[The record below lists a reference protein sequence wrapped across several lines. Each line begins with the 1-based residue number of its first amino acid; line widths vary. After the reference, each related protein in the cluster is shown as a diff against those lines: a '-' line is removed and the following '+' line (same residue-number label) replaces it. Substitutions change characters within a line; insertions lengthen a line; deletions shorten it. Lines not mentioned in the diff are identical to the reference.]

1 MRSAG
6 GGEVGERS
14 VTRDTIRIAGAS
26 GFWGDS
32 AIAVPQLLR
41 ADNLDY
47 IVFDYLAEI
56 TMSIM
61 ARARAKDPAAGYA
74 TDFVGTIARHA
85 RPIAARKIKII
96 SNAGG
101 VNPRSCARALEAK
114 LAESGIKMKIAVVL
128 GDDLLDRTE
137 EFRAAGTREMFSA
150 IDMPKELWS
159 MNAYLGAGPI
169 AAALDQGADI
179 VITGRC
185 VDSAVTLGA
194 CMHAFGWRADELD
207 RLAAGSLAGHVLECG
222 AQATG
227 GLHTDWEATGDWAD
241 IGYPIADIS
250 PDGSFILSKPGGT
263 GGLVN
268 FATVAEQM
276 LYEIGDPRAY
286 ILPDVTCDFSDVRI
300 DEIGHERVRVSNA
313 KGLPP
318 TDTYKV
324 SATYQDGYRVGAYL
338 TIGGINAARKAEKIA
353 DAVIRRCG
361 TILKA
366 MNVAPYAET
375 SVEVLGA
382 EASYGPHSRA
392 RETREVVLKLAAKHP
407 EPKPLELLV
416 RELTSSGTSMSPGIT
431 GMGGNRAKVSPVV
444 RLFSCLVPKDKVP
457 IAIEIDGLRIP
468 HPHPEEPRSAV
479 SKSVATARANDA
491 SFETIASQSRQDE
504 GVCAMHAR
512 QDEGGVT
519 IPLIALAWARSG
531 DKGNNSNI
539 GVIARK
545 PEYLP
550 IIRHALTPQAIVNY
564 FAHHLKGDVERYD
577 VPGIRAVN
585 FVLHDVLG
593 GGGIAS
599 LRNDPQGKGFA
610 QMLLDFPVPVDER
623 LASELASKTDP

>member
-1 MRSAG
+1 
-6 GGEVGERS
+6 

-32 AIAVPQLLR
+32 SIAVPQLLR
-41 ADNLDY
+41 ADNIHY

-61 ARARAKDPAAGYA
+61 ARAREKDPATGYA
-74 TDFVGTIARHA
+74 TDFVGTMARHA
-85 RPIAARKIKII
+85 RTIAERKIKIV

-101 VNPRSCARALEAK
+101 VNPRSCARALQAK
-114 LAESGIKMKIAVVL
+114 LAEAGVKLKIAVVL
-128 GDDLLDRTE
+128 GDDLLDRAD
-137 EFRAAGTREMFSA
+137 EFRTGTREMFSGVE
-150 IDMPKELWS
+150 MPENLWS

-169 AAALDQGADI
+169 AAALNQGADI

-194 CMHAFGWRADELD
+194 CMHAFGWRAGELD
-207 RLAAGSLAGHVLECG
+207 CLAAGSLAGHILECG

-227 GLHTDWEATGDWAD
+227 GLHTDWENTGDWAD
-241 IGYPIADIS
+241 IGYPIAEIS
-250 PDGSFILSKPGGT
+250 PDGSFILSKPEGT

-300 DEIGHERVRVSNA
+300 DEIGSDCVRVSNA
-313 KGLPP
+313 KGLRP
-318 TDTYKV
+318 TNTYKV

-338 TIGGINAARKAEKIA
+338 TIGGIDAARKGEKVA

-361 TILKA
+361 TILQA
-366 MNVAPYAET
+366 MNAAPYTET

-392 RETREVVLKLAAKHP
+392 RASREVVLKLAAKHP

-431 GMGGNRAKVSPVV
+431 GMGDNRAKVSPVV

-457 IAIEIDGLRIP
+457 IAVEMDSERKELPNGA
-468 HPHPEEPRSAV
+468 PHPEEPRSGV
-479 SKSVATARANDA
+479 SKDVAAAPA
-491 SFETIASQSRQDE
+491 SDTPFETRAAHAPQHEGVAGASQSP
-504 GVCAMHAR
+504 

-519 IPLIALAWARSG
+519 VPLIALAWARSG
-531 DKGNNSNI
+531 DKGNNCNI

-545 PEYLP
+545 LEYLP
-550 IIRHALTPQAIVNY
+550 IIRNALTPQAVADY
-564 FAHHLKGDVERYD
+564 FAHHLEGDVERHD

-610 QMLLDFPVPVDER
+610 QMLLDFPVPVDRR
-623 LASELASKTDP
+623 LAAELAARTDP

>member
-1 MRSAG
+1 MRR
-6 GGEVGERS
+6 E
-14 VTRDTIRIAGAS
+14 TIRVAGAS

-32 AIAVPQLLR
+32 SIAVPQLLR

-61 ARARAKDPAAGYA
+61 ARARAKDASLGYA
-74 TDFVGTIARHA
+74 TDFVGTVARHA
-85 RPIAARKIKII
+85 RAISERKIKII

-101 VNPRSCARALEAK
+101 VNPRACARVLQDR
-114 LAESGIKMKIAVVL
+114 LAEAGIKMKIAAVL
-128 GDDLLDRTE
+128 GDDLLDRAD
-137 EFRAAGTREMFSA
+137 EFRTTGAREMFSG
-150 IDMPKELWS
+150 IEMPADLWS

-169 AAALDQGADI
+169 AAALDRGADV

-194 CMHAFGWRADELD
+194 CMHAFGWSADDYDL
-207 RLAAGSLAGHVLECG
+207 LAAGSLAGHIIECG

-227 GLHTDWEATGDWAD
+227 GLHTDWEKTGDWAD
-241 IGYPIADIS
+241 IGYPIAEIS
-250 PDGSFILSKPGGT
+250 SDGSFVLSKPEGT

-268 FATVAEQM
+268 FATAAEQM

-286 ILPDVTCDFSDVRI
+286 LLPDVTCDFSDVRI
-300 DEIGHERVRVSNA
+300 DEIGADCVRVSNA
-313 KGLPP
+313 RGLLP
-318 TDTYKV
+318 TGTYKT

-338 TIGGINAARKAEKIA
+338 TIGGIDAVRKAEKVA

-366 MNVAPYAET
+366 MNAAPYSET

-392 RETREVVLKLAAKHP
+392 RQSREVVLKLAAKHP

-444 RLFSCLVPKDKVP
+444 RLFSCLVPKAKVP
-457 IAIEIDGLRIP
+457 IAIEMDGAVTELIKGC
-468 HPHPEEPRSAV
+468 PHPEEARSAV
-479 SKSVATARANDA
+479 SKGAANA
-491 SFETIASQSRQDE
+491 PANHPPFETRSLTAPQGEDVEASQSPQDE
-504 GVCAMHAR
+504 IVA
-512 QDEGGVT
+512 VVSLPT
-519 IPLIALAWARSG
+519 VPLVALAWARSG

-550 IIRHALTPQAIVNY
+550 LIRGTLTSQAVATY
-564 FAHHLKGDVERYD
+564 FAHHLGGDVERYD
-577 VPGIRAVN
+577 VPGICAVN

-610 QMLLDFPVPVDER
+610 QMLLDFPVPVDAK
-623 LASELASKTDP
+623 LAAEFAARTDP

>member
-1 MRSAG
+1 
-6 GGEVGERS
+6 
-14 VTRDTIRIAGAS
+14 VTRAAIRIGSAS

-32 AIAVPQLLR
+32 SIAVPQLLR
-41 ADNLDY
+41 ADDLDY

-61 ARARAKDPAAGYA
+61 ARARAKDPVAGYA
-74 TDFVGTIARHA
+74 TDFVGTIGRHA
-85 RPIAARKIKII
+85 RAIAERGIRII

-101 VNPRSCARALEAK
+101 INPRACAHALEAK
-114 LAESGIKMKIAVVL
+114 LAEAGIRMKIAVVL
-128 GDDLLDRTE
+128 GDDLLDRAD
-137 EFRAAGTREMFSA
+137 EFRGAGTREMFSGA
-150 IDMPKELWS
+150 DMPENLWS
-159 MNAYLGAGPI
+159 MNAYVGAGPI

-207 RLAAGSLAGHVLECG
+207 QLAAGSLAGHILECG

-227 GLHTDWEATGDWAD
+227 GLHTDWETTGDWAD
-241 IGYPIADIS
+241 IGYPVAEVS
-250 PDGSFILSKPGGT
+250 ADGSFVLSKPEGT

-286 ILPDVTCDFSDVRI
+286 VLPDVTCDFSDVRI
-300 DEIGHERVRVSNA
+300 EEIGKDRVRVANA

-318 TDTYKV
+318 TGTYKV

-338 TIGGINAARKAEKIA
+338 TIGGIDAARKAEKVA

-361 TILKA
+361 TILKS
-366 MNVAPYAET
+366 MNAAPYTET

-392 RETREVVLKLAAKHP
+392 RDSREVVLKLAAKHA

-431 GMGGNRAKVSPVV
+431 GMGGNRARVSPVV
-444 RLFSCLVPKDKVP
+444 RLFSCLVAKDAVP
-457 IAIEIDGLRIP
+457 IAVEMDGVRMPLAQVSPR
-468 HPHPEEPRSAV
+468 PEEPRSGV
-479 SKSVATARANDA
+479 SKGGAAALVSANGT
-491 SFETIASQSRQDE
+491 SFETIASQSPQDE
-504 GVCAMHAR
+504 GLVAAASPT
-512 QDEGGVT
+512 V
-519 IPLIALAWARSG
+519 PLIALAWARSG

-545 PEYLP
+545 AEYLP
-550 IIRHALTPQAIVNY
+550 LIRSALTPQAIASY
-564 FAHHLKGDVERYD
+564 FAHHLEAQGDHQVERFD
-577 VPGIRAVN
+577 VPGIRAIN

-610 QMLLDFPVPVDER
+610 QMLLDFPVPVDAN
-623 LASELASKTDP
+623 LAAEIAQGTDP

>member
-1 MRSAG
+1 MR
-6 GGEVGERS
+6 
-14 VTRDTIRIAGAS
+14 RDAIRIAGAS

-32 AIAVPQLLR
+32 SIAVPQLLR

-61 ARARAKDPAAGYA
+61 ARARAKDLSAGYA
-74 TDFVGTIARHA
+74 TDFVSTIGRDARA
-85 RPIAARKIKII
+85 IGERKIKII

-101 VNPRSCARALEAK
+101 VNPRACARALEAK
-114 LAESGIKMKIAVVL
+114 LAEAGIKMKIAIVL
-128 GDDLLDRTE
+128 GDDLLDRAD
-137 EFRAAGTREMFSA
+137 EFRAAGTREMFSGA
-150 IDMPKELWS
+150 EMPENLWS

-194 CMHAFGWRADELD
+194 CMHAFGWRADEFD
-207 RLAAGSLAGHVLECG
+207 RHAAGSLAGHILECG

-227 GLHTDWEATGDWAD
+227 GLHTDWEETGDWAN
-241 IGYPIADIS
+241 IGYPIADIA
-250 PDGSFILSKPGGT
+250 PDGSFVLSKPQDT

-286 ILPDVTCDFSDVRI
+286 VLPDVTCDFSNVHI
-300 DEIGHERVRVSNA
+300 DEIGRDRVRVSNA
-313 KGLPP
+313 KGRAP

-338 TIGGINAARKAEKIA
+338 TIGGIDAARKAEKVA

-361 TILKA
+361 TILKS
-366 MNVAPYAET
+366 MNAAPYSET

-392 RETREVVLKLAAKHP
+392 REAREVVLKLAAKHA
-407 EPKPLELLV
+407 EPRPLELLV
-416 RELTSSGTSMSPGIT
+416 RELTSSGTSMAPGIT
-431 GMGGNRAKVSPVV
+431 GMGGNRARVSPVV
-444 RLFSCLVPKDKVP
+444 RLFSCLVAKEMVP
-457 IAIEIDGLRIP
+457 VAIEVDGVRRPFANPTP
-468 HPHPEEPRSAV
+468 HSEEPRSGV
-479 SKSVATARANDA
+479 SKDAAAASANDA
-491 SFETIASQSRQDE
+491 PFETIASQSPQDE
-504 GVCAMHAR
+504 GVVAAAAPT
-512 QDEGGVT
+512 V
-519 IPLIALAWARSG
+519 PLIALAWARSG

-550 IIRHALTPQAIVNY
+550 IIRRALTTDAVANY
-564 FAHHLKGDVERYD
+564 FAHRLEGQRDDQVERFD

-610 QMLLDFPVPVDER
+610 QMLLDFPVPVDQK
-623 LASELASKTDP
+623 LAAELASRTDP

>member
-1 MRSAG
+1 VR
-6 GGEVGERS
+6 
-14 VTRDTIRIAGAS
+14 RDKIRIAGAS

-32 AIAVPQLLR
+32 SIAVPQLLR

-61 ARARAKDPAAGYA
+61 ARARAKDAAAGYA

-85 RPIAARKIKII
+85 RAIAERKTKII

-114 LAESGIKMKIAVVL
+114 LAESGIKMKIAIVL
-128 GDDLLDRTE
+128 GDDLVNRAG
-137 EFRAAGTREMFSA
+137 EFRTAGTREMFSGA
-150 IDMPKELWS
+150 EMPEELWS

-169 AAALDQGADI
+169 AAALDQGAEV

-194 CMHAFGWRADELD
+194 CMHAFGWRAGEFD
-207 RLAAGSLAGHVLECG
+207 RLAAGSLAGHILECG

-227 GLHTDWEATGDWAD
+227 GLHTDWENTGDWAD

-250 PDGSFILSKPGGT
+250 PDGSFILSKPEGT

-300 DEIGHERVRVSNA
+300 DEIGPDRVRVSNA
-313 KGLPP
+313 KGLRP
-318 TDTYKV
+318 TNTYKV

-338 TIGGINAARKAEKIA
+338 TIGGIDAARKAEKVA
-353 DAVIRRCG
+353 HAVIRRCG

-366 MNVAPYAET
+366 INAAPYTET

-392 RETREVVLKLAAKHP
+392 RASREVVLKLAAKHP

-457 IAIEIDGLRIP
+457 IAIEMDGVRKENRLPSP
-468 HPHPEEPRSAV
+468 HPKEARSAV
-479 SKSVATARANDA
+479 SKRDAVSSANDP
-491 SFETIASQSRQDE
+491 SFVTIAPRSP
-504 GVCAMHAR
+504 

-519 IPLIALAWARSG
+519 VPLIALAWARSG
-531 DKGNNSNI
+531 DKGNDSNI

-550 IIRHALTPQAIVNY
+550 IIRNAITPRAVANY
-564 FAHHLKGDVERYD
+564 FAHHLEGEVERYD

-610 QMLLDFPVPVDER
+610 QMLLDFPVPVDNG
-623 LASELASKTDP
+623 LAAELASRVDP

>member
-1 MRSAG
+1 M
-6 GGEVGERS
+6 
-14 VTRDTIRIAGAS
+14 TRETIRVAGAS

-32 AIAVPQLLR
+32 SIAVPQLLR
-41 ADNLDY
+41 AEDIDY

-61 ARARAKDPAAGYA
+61 ARARAKDASLGYA

-85 RPIAARKIKII
+85 RAINERNIKII

-101 VNPRSCARALEAK
+101 VNPRACARALEAK
-114 LAESGIKMKIAVVL
+114 LAEAGLKMKIAVVL
-128 GDDLLDRTE
+128 GDDLTNRAD
-137 EFRAAGTREMFSA
+137 EFRAAGIREMFSGA
-150 IDMPKELWS
+150 EMPENLWS
-159 MNAYLGAGPI
+159 MNAYLGAAPI
-169 AAALDQGADI
+169 AAALDRGADI

-194 CMHAFGWRADELD
+194 CMHAFGWRTHELD
-207 RLAAGSLAGHVLECG
+207 RLAAGSLAGHILECG

-227 GLHTDWEATGDWAD
+227 GLHTDWEKTGDWAD
-241 IGYPIADIS
+241 IGYPIADIA
-250 PDGSFILSKPGGT
+250 PDGSFVLSKPAGT

-286 ILPDVTCDFSDVRI
+286 VLPDVTCDFTEVRI
-300 DEIGHERVRVSNA
+300 DEIGSDRVRVSNA
-313 KGLPP
+313 KGRAA

-338 TIGGINAARKAEKIA
+338 TIGGIDAARKAEKVA

-366 MNVAPYAET
+366 MNAAPYTET

-392 RETREVVLKLAAKHP
+392 REAREVVLKLAAKHP
-407 EPKPLELLV
+407 DPKPLELMV

-457 IAIEIDGLRIP
+457 IAIEVDGVQMSFANVIP
-468 HPHPEEPRSAV
+468 HPQEARSAV
-479 SKSVATARANDA
+479 SKDAAAAPVNEA
-491 SFETIASQSRQDE
+491 SFETIASQSP
-504 GVCAMHAR
+504 
-512 QDEGGVT
+512 QDEGGTTV
-519 IPLIALAWARSG
+519 PLIALAWARSG

-550 IIRHALTPQAIVNY
+550 VIRRALTCDAVANY
-564 FAHHLKGDVERYD
+564 FAHHLEGKTSEPVERFD

-610 QMLLDFPVPVDER
+610 QMLLDFPVPVDPK
-623 LASELASKTDP
+623 LASELASGTDP

>member
-1 MRSAG
+1 VRR
-6 GGEVGERS
+6 E
-14 VTRDTIRIAGAS
+14 TIRIGGAS

-32 AIAVPQLLR
+32 SIAVPQLLR

-61 ARARAKDPAAGYA
+61 ARARAKDPSAGYA

-85 RPIAARKIKII
+85 RAISERKIKII

-101 VNPRSCARALEAK
+101 VNPVSCARALEAK

-128 GDDLLDRTE
+128 GDDLVERAD
-137 EFRAAGTREMFSA
+137 EFRAAGMREMFSGA
-150 IDMPKELWS
+150 EMPKGLWS

-194 CMHAFGWRADELD
+194 CMHAFGWRASEFD
-207 RLAAGSLAGHVLECG
+207 RLAAGSLAGHILECG

-227 GLHTDWEATGDWAD
+227 GLHTDWEKTGDWAD
-241 IGYPIADIS
+241 IGYPIAELF
-250 PDGSFILSKPGGT
+250 PDGSFILSKPNDT

-268 FATVAEQM
+268 FATAAEQM

-286 ILPDVTCDFSDVRI
+286 ILPDVICDFSAVRV
-300 DEIGHERVRVSNA
+300 DEIGPDRVRVSGA

-318 TDTYKV
+318 TDAYKA
-324 SATYQDGYRVGAYL
+324 SATYQDGYRIGAHL
-338 TIGGINAARKAEKIA
+338 TIGGIDAARKAEKVA

-361 TILKA
+361 KILRA
-366 MNVAPYAET
+366 MNAPPYTET

-382 EASYGPHSRA
+382 EASYGRHSRA
-392 RETREVVLKLAAKHP
+392 RQSREVVLKLAAKHA
-407 EPKPLELLV
+407 EPRPLELLV
-416 RELTSSGTSMSPGIT
+416 RELTSSGTSMAPGIT

-444 RLFSCLVPKDKVP
+444 RLFSCLVPKEKVP
-457 IAIEIDGLRIP
+457 IAMEIEGVRTDYRLP
-468 HPHPEEPRSAV
+468 PPLPEEARSAISQGKAV
-479 SKSVATARANDA
+479 SSTNDLA
-491 SFETIASQSRQDE
+491 FETIAPQSPQDE
-504 GVCAMHAR
+504 C
-512 QDEGGVT
+512 GVT
-519 IPLIALAWARSG
+519 VPLIALAWARSG

-545 PEYLP
+545 PEYLT
-550 IIRHALTPQAIVNY
+550 IIRSALTPQAVADY
-564 FAHHLKGDVERYD
+564 FAHHLEGPVDRFD

-593 GGGIAS
+593 GGGVAS

-610 QMLLDFPVPVDER
+610 QMLLDFPVSVDNR
-623 LASELASKTDP
+623 LATELASRANP

>member
-1 MRSAG
+1 VR
-6 GGEVGERS
+6 
-14 VTRDTIRIAGAS
+14 RDNIRIAGAS

-32 AIAVPQLLR
+32 SIAVPQLLR

-61 ARARAKDPAAGYA
+61 ARARAKDSSAGYA
-74 TDFVGTIARHA
+74 TDFVSTIARHGRA
-85 RPIAARKIKII
+85 ISERKIKII

-101 VNPRSCARALEAK
+101 VNPRACARSLEAK
-114 LAESGIKMKIAVVL
+114 LAEAGIKMKIAIVL
-128 GDDLLDRTE
+128 GDDLSERAD
-137 EFRAAGTREMFSA
+137 EFRAAGTREMFSGA
-150 IDMPKELWS
+150 DMPQNLWS
-159 MNAYLGAGPI
+159 INAYLGAGPI

-194 CMHAFGWRADELD
+194 CIHAFGWRAGELD
-207 RLAAGSLAGHVLECG
+207 RLAAGSLAGHILECG

-227 GLHTDWEATGDWAD
+227 GLHTDWQETGDWAD
-241 IGYPIADIS
+241 IGYPIADVA
-250 PDGSFILSKPGGT
+250 PDGSFVLSKPQDT

-286 ILPDVTCDFSDVRI
+286 ILPDVTCDFSAVRI
-300 DEIGHERVRVSNA
+300 DEIGRDRVRVSNA
-313 KGLPP
+313 TGRAP
-318 TDTYKV
+318 TGTYKV

-338 TIGGINAARKAEKIA
+338 TIGGIDAARKAEKVA

-361 TILKA
+361 TILKS
-366 MNVAPYAET
+366 MNAAPYGET

-392 RETREVVLKLAAKHP
+392 REAREVVLKLAAKHP
-407 EPKPLELLV
+407 DPKPLELLV
-416 RELTSSGTSMSPGIT
+416 RELTSSGTSMAPGIT

-444 RLFSCLVPKDKVP
+444 RLFSCLVPKEMVP
-457 IAIEIDGLRIP
+457 VAVEVDGVRVPLA
-468 HPHPEEPRSAV
+468 HTSPHPEEPRSGV
-479 SKSVATARANDA
+479 SKGVAAAPANDA
-491 SFETIASQSRQDE
+491 SFETHAAHAPQDE
-504 GVCAMHAR
+504 GIVAAAAPT
-512 QDEGGVT
+512 V
-519 IPLIALAWARSG
+519 PLIALAWARSG

-550 IIRHALTPQAIVNY
+550 IIRRTLSTEAVANY
-564 FAHHLKGDVERYD
+564 FAHHLEGQREDQVERFD

-610 QMLLDFPVPVDER
+610 QMLLDFPVPVDQKLAAA
-623 LASELASKTDP
+623 LASGTDP

>member
-1 MRSAG
+1 M
-6 GGEVGERS
+6 
-14 VTRDTIRIAGAS
+14 RDTLRIGGAS

-32 AIAVPQLLR
+32 SIAVPQLLR
-41 ADNLDY
+41 ADNLDF

-85 RPIAARKIKII
+85 RAISERGIKII

-101 VNPRSCARALEAK
+101 VNPRACADAINAK
-114 LAESGIKMKIAVVL
+114 LAEAGLKMKITVVL
-128 GDDLLDRTE
+128 GDDLIDRAE
-137 EFRAAGTREMFSA
+137 EFRAAGTCEMFSGA
-150 IDMPKELWS
+150 EMPENLWS

-169 AAALDQGADI
+169 AAALDRGADI

-207 RLAAGSLAGHVLECG
+207 RLAAGSLAGHILECG

-227 GLHTDWEATGDWAD
+227 GLHTDWEKTGDWAD
-241 IGYPIADIS
+241 IGYPIAEVS
-250 PDGSFILSKPGGT
+250 PDGSFVLSKPENT

-276 LYEIGDPRAY
+276 LYEIGDPSAY
-286 ILPDVTCDFSDVRI
+286 VLPEVTCDFSDVRI
-300 DEIGHERVRVSNA
+300 DEIGQDRVRVSNA
-313 KGLPP
+313 KGLSP

-338 TIGGINAARKAEKIA
+338 TIGGIDAARKAEKVA
-353 DAVIRRCG
+353 DAVIRRCRM
-361 TILKA
+361 ILKA
-366 MNVAPYAET
+366 MNAAPYTET

-392 RETREVVLKLAAKHP
+392 REAREVVLKLAAKHA
-407 EPKPLELLV
+407 EPRPLELLV

-444 RLFSCLVPKDKVP
+444 RLFSCLVPKEMVP
-457 IAIEIDGLRIP
+457 VAIEVDGVRSP
-468 HPHPEEPRSAV
+468 FANPTPHPEEPRSGV
-479 SKSVATARANDA
+479 SKGAAAAPANDA
-491 SFETIASQSRQDE
+491 PFEARAAHAPQDE
-504 GVCAMHAR
+504 GM
-512 QDEGGVT
+512 GVT
-519 IPLIALAWARSG
+519 PGPTVPLIALAWARSG
-531 DKGNNSNI
+531 DKGNDSNI

-545 PEYLP
+545 PEYVP
-550 IIRHALTPQAIVNY
+550 IIRRALSTGAVASY
-564 FAHHLKGDVERYD
+564 FAHHLQGEVERFE
-577 VPGIRAVN
+577 VPGIRAIN

-593 GGGIAS
+593 GGGVAS

-610 QMLLDFPVPVDER
+610 QMLLDFPVPIDAK
-623 LASELASKTDP
+623 LAVELASGTDP

>member
-1 MRSAG
+1 MR
-6 GGEVGERS
+6 
-14 VTRDTIRIAGAS
+14 RDKIRIAGAS

-32 AIAVPQLLR
+32 SIAVPQLLR

-56 TMSIM
+56 TMSIL
-61 ARARAKDPAAGYA
+61 ARARAKDASAGYA

-85 RPIAARKIKII
+85 RALAERKIKII

-114 LAESGIKMKIAVVL
+114 LAEAGIKMKIAVVL
-128 GDDLLDRTE
+128 GDDLLDRAD
-137 EFRAAGTREMFSA
+137 EFRAAGTRQMFSGVE
-150 IDMPKELWS
+150 MPENLWS

-169 AAALDQGADI
+169 AAALDEGAE
-179 VITGRC
+179 VVVTGRC

-194 CMHAFGWRADELD
+194 CMHAFGWRAGEFD
-207 RLAAGSLAGHVLECG
+207 RLAAGSLAGHILECG

-227 GLHTDWEATGDWAD
+227 GLHTDWENTGDWAD

-250 PDGSFILSKPGGT
+250 PDGSFILSKPEGT

-300 DEIGHERVRVSNA
+300 DEIGPDRVRVSNA
-313 KGLPP
+313 KGLRP
-318 TDTYKV
+318 TNTYKV

-338 TIGGINAARKAEKIA
+338 TIGGIDAARKGEKVA

-361 TILKA
+361 TILQA
-366 MNVAPYAET
+366 MNAAPYTET
-375 SVEVLGA
+375 SVEMLGA
-382 EASYGPHSRA
+382 EASYGRHSRA
-392 RETREVVLKLAAKHP
+392 RASREVVLKLAAKHP

-457 IAIEIDGLRIP
+457 IAVEMDSERKELPNGA
-468 HPHPEEPRSAV
+468 PHPEEPRSGV
-479 SKSVATARANDA
+479 SKDVAAAPANDTP
-491 SFETIASQSRQDE
+491 FETIAPQSP
-504 GVCAMHAR
+504 

-519 IPLIALAWARSG
+519 VPLIALAWARSG
-531 DKGNNSNI
+531 DKGNDCNI

-550 IIRHALTPQAIVNY
+550 IIRKAITPQAVADY
-564 FAHHLKGDVERYD
+564 FAHHLEGEVERYD

-599 LRNDPQGKGFA
+599 LRNDPQGKGLA
-610 QMLLDFPVPVDER
+610 QMLLDFPVPVDNG
-623 LASELASKTDP
+623 LAAELVSRVDP

>member
-1 MRSAG
+1 
-6 GGEVGERS
+6 
-14 VTRDTIRIAGAS
+14 VTPGTIRVGGAS

-32 AIAVPQLLR
+32 SIAVPQLLR
-41 ADNLDY
+41 AENLDY

-61 ARARAKDPAAGYA
+61 ARARAKDPFAGYA
-74 TDFVGTIARHA
+74 TDFVGTVARHA
-85 RPIAARKIKII
+85 RSISERGIKII

-101 VNPRSCARALEAK
+101 INPRSCARALEGK
-114 LAESGIKMKIAVVL
+114 LAESGIEMKIAVVL
-128 GDDLLDRTE
+128 GDDLLDRAG
-137 EFRAAGTREMFSA
+137 EFRGGGAREMFSGA
-150 IDMPKELWS
+150 EMPEDLWS

-169 AAALDQGADI
+169 AAALDRGADI

-207 RLAAGSLAGHVLECG
+207 RLAAGSLAGHILECG

-227 GLHTDWEATGDWAD
+227 GLHTDWEETGDWAD
-241 IGYPIADIS
+241 IGYPIAEIS
-250 PDGSFILSKPGGT
+250 SDGSFVLSKPDGT

-276 LYEIGDPRAY
+276 LYEIGDPSAY
-286 ILPDVTCDFSDVRI
+286 LLPDVTCDFSDVRI
-300 DEIGHERVRVSNA
+300 DEMGDHRVRVSNA

-324 SATYQDGYRVGAYL
+324 SATYRDGYRVGAYL
-338 TIGGINAARKAEKIA
+338 TIGGIDAARKADKVA

-366 MNVAPYAET
+366 MNAAPYTET

-382 EASYGPHSRA
+382 EACYGPHSRA
-392 RETREVVLKLAAKHP
+392 RQAREVVLKLAAKHA
-407 EPKPLELLV
+407 EPRALELLV

-444 RLFSCLVPKDKVP
+444 RLFSCLVPKESVP
-457 IAIEIDGLRIP
+457 IAIEMDGVRKEYSRF
-468 HPHPEEPRSAV
+468 EEARSAV
-479 SKSVATARANDA
+479 SKDPAAASATDAPVETRAAHAPRGEGEAGPSV
-491 SFETIASQSRQDE
+491 
-504 GVCAMHAR
+504 
-512 QDEGGVT
+512 
-519 IPLIALAWARSG
+519 PLIALAWARSG

-550 IIRHALTPQAIVNY
+550 IIRRALTTEAVSNY
-564 FAHHLKGDVERYD
+564 FAHHLEGDVERFD

-610 QMLLDFPVPVDER
+610 QMLLDFPVPVHQK
-623 LASELASKTDP
+623 LAAELASKTDP

>member
-1 MRSAG
+1 
-6 GGEVGERS
+6 
-14 VTRDTIRIAGAS
+14 
-26 GFWGDS
+26 
-32 AIAVPQLLR
+32 VPQLLC

-61 ARARAKDPAAGYA
+61 ARARAKDASAGYA

-85 RPIAARKIKII
+85 RAISGRGIKII

-101 VNPRSCARALEAK
+101 VNPRSCARALQAK
-114 LAESGIKMKIAVVL
+114 LAEAGIKMKIAIVL
-128 GDDLLDRTE
+128 GDDLLDRAD
-137 EFRAAGTREMFSA
+137 EFRSAGTHEMFSSA
-150 IDMPKELWS
+150 EMPENLWS

-169 AAALDQGADI
+169 AAALDKGADI

-194 CMHAFGWRADELD
+194 CMHAFGWRLDDYD
-207 RLAAGSLAGHVLECG
+207 RLAAGSLAGHILECG

-227 GLHTDWEATGDWAD
+227 GLHTDWEKTGDWAD
-241 IGYPIADIS
+241 IGYPLAEIS
-250 PDGSFILSKPGGT
+250 PDGSFVLSKPEGT

-286 ILPDVTCDFSDVRI
+286 ILPDATCDFSEVRI
-300 DEIGHERVRVSNA
+300 DEIGRDRVRVSNA

-338 TIGGINAARKAEKIA
+338 TIGGIDAARKAEKVA

-366 MNVAPYAET
+366 MNAAPYTET

-392 RETREVVLKLAAKHP
+392 RASREVVLKLAAKHP

-444 RLFSCLVPKDKVP
+444 RLFSCLVPKDEVP
-457 IAIEIDGLRIP
+457 IAIEIDGVKTAVGNASP
-468 HPHPEEPRSAV
+468 HSAEPDSLVAKPGTPDFASGV
-479 SKSVATARANDA
+479 SKGAEAAPANDS
-491 SFETIASQSRQDE
+491 SFETIAPQSPQDE
-504 GVCAMHAR
+504 GVGITDR
-512 QDEGGVT
+512 PT
-519 IPLIALAWARSG
+519 LPLIALAWARSG

-550 IIRHALTPQAIVNY
+550 MIRRALTTEAIANY
-564 FAHHLKGDVERYD
+564 FAHHLEGRRDDQVVRFH
-577 VPGIRAVN
+577 VPGIRALN

-610 QMLLDFPVPVDER
+610 QMLLDFPVPVDQK
-623 LASELASKTDP
+623 LAAELASRTDP

>member
-1 MRSAG
+1 
-6 GGEVGERS
+6 
-14 VTRDTIRIAGAS
+14 VTRNTIRIGGAS

-32 AIAVPQLLR
+32 SIAVPQLLR
-41 ADNLDY
+41 AEQLDY

-61 ARARAKDPAAGYA
+61 ARARAKDASAGYA

-85 RPIAARKIKII
+85 RAIAERKVKII

-101 VNPRSCARALEAK
+101 INPRSCARALEAK
-114 LAESGIKMKIAVVL
+114 LAEAGLASKIAIVC
-128 GDDLLDRTE
+128 GDDLIDRAD
-137 EFRAAGTREMFSA
+137 EFRCAGAREMFSGA
-150 IDMPKELWS
+150 EMPERLWS

-169 AAALDQGADI
+169 AAALDRGADI

-194 CMHAFGWRADELD
+194 CMHAFGWRVDDYD
-207 RLAAGSLAGHVLECG
+207 RLAAGSLAGHILECG

-227 GLHTDWEATGDWAD
+227 GLHTDWEKTGDWAD
-241 IGYPIADIS
+241 IGYPIAEVS
-250 PDGSFILSKPGGT
+250 PDGSFVLSKPAAT

-286 ILPDVTCDFSDVRI
+286 VLPDVTCDFSDVRI
-300 DEIGHERVRVSNA
+300 DEAGEDRVRVSNA
-313 KGLPP
+313 RGLPA
-318 TDTYKV
+318 TATYKV

-338 TIGGINAARKAEKIA
+338 TIGGIDAARKAEKVA

-366 MNVAPYAET
+366 MNAAPYTQT

-392 RETREVVLKLAAKHP
+392 RGSREVVLKLAAKHA

-416 RELTSSGTSMSPGIT
+416 RELTSSGTSMAPGIT

-457 IAIEIDGLRIP
+457 IAIEMDGMRLS
-468 HPHPEEPRSAV
+468 HAEEPNSLAAKSGPPDLASGVSKQAV
-479 SKSVATARANDA
+479 SAPASDAPFEMRAAHAPQGEGEAGAT
-491 SFETIASQSRQDE
+491 
-504 GVCAMHAR
+504 V
-512 QDEGGVT
+512 
-519 IPLIALAWARSG
+519 PLIALAWARSG

-545 PEYLP
+545 AEYLP
-550 IIRHALTPQAIVNY
+550 IIRAALTPNAVANY
-564 FAHHLKGDVERYD
+564 FAHYLEGDVERFD
-577 VPGIRAVN
+577 VPGIGAIN

-610 QMLLDFPVPVDER
+610 QMLLDFPIPVDQK
-623 LASELASKTDP
+623 LAIELAARTDP

>member
-1 MRSAG
+1 VRR
-6 GGEVGERS
+6 E
-14 VTRDTIRIAGAS
+14 TIRIGGAS

-32 AIAVPQLLR
+32 SIALPQLLR

-61 ARARAKDPAAGYA
+61 ARARAKDANAGYA
-74 TDFVGTIARHA
+74 TDFVGLIARHA
-85 RPIAARKIKII
+85 RVLGERGIKIV

-101 VNPRSCARALEAK
+101 VNPLACARALEGK
-114 LAESGIKMKIAVVL
+114 LAESGVKLKVATVL
-128 GDDLLDRTE
+128 GDDLTDRAD
-137 EFRAAGTREMFSA
+137 EFRAADIREMFSGA
-150 IDMPKELWS
+150 EIPENLWS

-169 AAALDQGADI
+169 AAALDAGADM

-194 CMHAFGWRADELD
+194 CMHAFGWEAGDFDL
-207 RLAAGSLAGHVLECG
+207 LAAGSLAGHILECG

-227 GLHTDWEATGDWAD
+227 GLHTDWEETGDWAD
-241 IGYPIADIS
+241 IGYPIAEVS
-250 PDGSFILSKPGGT
+250 PDGSFVLSKPDGT
-263 GGLVN
+263 GGLVT

-276 LYEIGDPRAY
+276 LYEIGDPAAY
-286 ILPDVTCDFSDVRI
+286 ILPDVTCDFTDVRI
-300 DEIGHERVRVSNA
+300 DDLGDDRVCVSRA
-313 KGLPP
+313 RGVPP

-338 TIGGINAARKAEKIA
+338 TIGGIDAARKAEKVA

-366 MNVAPYAET
+366 MNAAPYSET
-375 SVEVLGA
+375 SIEVLGA

-392 RETREVVLKLAAKHP
+392 RGSREVVLKLAAKHA
-407 EPKPLELLV
+407 EAKPLELLV
-416 RELTSSGTSMSPGIT
+416 RELTSSGTSMAPGIT

-444 RLFSCLVPKDKVP
+444 RLFSCLVPKVQVP
-457 IAIEIDGLRIP
+457 IAVEMEGVRVP
-468 HPHPEEPRSAV
+468 HAEEPPSFKA
-479 SKSVATARANDA
+479 KSGTPDFARGALKHVANAPANET
-491 SFETIASQSRQDE
+491 SSETIASQSSRGE
-504 GVCAMHAR
+504 GSATV
-512 QDEGGVT
+512 
-519 IPLIALAWARSG
+519 PLIALAWARSG

-545 PEYLP
+545 SDYLP
-550 IIRHALTPQAIVNY
+550 MIRAALTRSAVADY
-564 FAHHLKGDVERYD
+564 FAHHLEGRNHGQVERFD
-577 VPGIRAVN
+577 VSGIGALN
-585 FVLHDVLG
+585 FVLHNVLG

-610 QMLLDFPVPVDER
+610 QMLLDFPVPVDEK
-623 LASELASKTDP
+623 LAAELAQGTDP

>member
-1 MRSAG
+1 MK
-6 GGEVGERS
+6 
-14 VTRDTIRIAGAS
+14 RDTIRIGGAS

-32 AIAVPQLLR
+32 SIAVPQLLR

-61 ARARAKDPAAGYA
+61 ARARVRDPSAGYA

-85 RPIAARKIKII
+85 REISERKIKII

-114 LAESGIKMKIAVVL
+114 LAESGIKMKIAIVL
-128 GDDLLDRTE
+128 GDDLLDRAE
-137 EFRAAGTREMFSA
+137 EFRSAGTREMFSGA
-150 IDMPKELWS
+150 DMPKNLWS

-194 CMHAFGWRADELD
+194 CMHAFGWRPDDYD
-207 RLAAGSLAGHVLECG
+207 RLAAGSLAGHILECG

-227 GLHTDWEATGDWAD
+227 GLHTDWEKTGDWAD
-241 IGYPIADIS
+241 IGYPIAEIS
-250 PDGSFILSKPGGT
+250 PDGTFTITKPEGT

-276 LYEIGDPRAY
+276 LYEIDDPDSY
-286 ILPDVTCDFSDVRI
+286 VLPDVVVRFPGVYI
-300 DEIGHERVRVSNA
+300 EEICTGVVEI
-313 KGLPP
+313 KGVESAPP
-318 TDTYKV
+318 TGTYKV

-338 TIGGINAARKAEKIA
+338 TIGGIDAARKAEKVA
-353 DAVIRRCG
+353 DAVIRRCSR
-361 TILKA
+361 ILQG
-366 MNVAPYAET
+366 MNVAPYAEV

-392 RETREVVLKLAAKHP
+392 RQSREVVLKLAAKHP
-407 EPKPLELLV
+407 DPKPLELLV

-457 IAIEIDGLRIP
+457 IAIEMDGVRCEFSSASP
-468 HPHPEEPRSAV
+468 RPEEAKFSAAKSGTPDFARTV
-479 SKSVATARANDA
+479 SRAVAAAPAKNTP
-491 SFETIASQSRQDE
+491 FETIASQSPQGE
-504 GVCAMHAR
+504 GSATV
-512 QDEGGVT
+512 
-519 IPLIALAWARSG
+519 PLIALAWARSG

-545 PEYLP
+545 CEYLP
-550 IIRHALTPQAIVNY
+550 LIRGALTAEAVANY
-564 FAHHLKGDVERYD
+564 FAHHLEGDVERFD
-577 VPGIRAVN
+577 VLGVRAIN

-610 QMLLDFPVPVDER
+610 QMLLDFPVPVDQK
-623 LASELASKTDP
+623 LAAELASRTDP

>member
-1 MRSAG
+1 VSRN
-6 GGEVGERS
+6 
-14 VTRDTIRIAGAS
+14 TIRIGGAS

-32 AIAVPQLLR
+32 SIAVPQLLR

-61 ARARAKDPAAGYA
+61 ARARAKDASAGYA

-85 RPIAARKIKII
+85 RAIAERGIKII

-114 LAESGIKMKIAVVL
+114 LAESGINMKIAVVL
-128 GDDLLDRTE
+128 GDDLLDRAG
-137 EFRAAGTREMFSA
+137 EFRGADTREMFSGA
-150 IDMPKELWS
+150 EMPENLWS

-169 AAALDQGADI
+169 AAALDRGADV

-194 CMHAFGWRADELD
+194 CMHAFGWRADDYD
-207 RLAAGSLAGHVLECG
+207 RLAAGSLAGHILECG

-227 GLHTDWEATGDWAD
+227 GLHTDWEKTGDWAN
-241 IGYPIADIS
+241 IGYPVAEIL
-250 PDGSFILSKPGGT
+250 PDGSFALSKPAGT

-286 ILPDVTCDFSDVRI
+286 ILPDVTCDFSAVRI
-300 DEIGHERVRVSNA
+300 EEIGDDRVRLSNA

-318 TDTYKV
+318 TNTYKA

-338 TIGGINAARKAEKIA
+338 TIGGIDAARKAEKVA

-366 MNVAPYAET
+366 MNAAPYMET
-375 SVEVLGA
+375 SIEVLGA

-392 RETREVVLKLAAKHP
+392 REAREVVLKLAAKHP

-416 RELTSSGTSMSPGIT
+416 RELTSSGTSMAPGIT

-444 RLFSCLVPKDKVP
+444 RLFSCLVPKGEVP
-457 IAIEIDGLRIP
+457 IAIEVDGVQIP
-468 HPHPEEPRSAV
+468 HAEEPRSGV
-479 SKSVATARANDA
+479 SKHAAKAPVNDT
-491 SFETIASQSRQDE
+491 SFETIASQSPQDE
-504 GVCAMHAR
+504 GAVAP
-512 QDEGGVT
+512 GT
-519 IPLIALAWARSG
+519 STLPLISLAWARSG
-531 DKGNNSNI
+531 DKGDNSNI

-550 IIRHALTPQAIVNY
+550 IIRSALTPNAVASY
-564 FAHHLKGDVERYD
+564 FAHHLQGRRDDQVERFD
-577 VPGIRAVN
+577 VPGIRAMN

-610 QMLLDFPVPVDER
+610 QMLLDFPVPVDQK
-623 LASELASKTDP
+623 LAAELASRIDP

>member
-1 MRSAG
+1 M
-6 GGEVGERS
+6 
-14 VTRDTIRIAGAS
+14 IRIAGAS

-32 AIAVPQLLR
+32 SIAVPQLLR

-85 RPIAARKIKII
+85 RAISERGIKIV

-101 VNPRSCARALEAK
+101 VNPRACARALETK
-114 LAESGIKMKIAVVL
+114 LAEAGIKMKIAVVL
-128 GDDLLDRTE
+128 GDDLLDRAD
-137 EFRAAGTREMFSA
+137 EFRAAGTREIFSGA
-150 IDMPKELWS
+150 EMPENLWS

-169 AAALDQGADI
+169 ASALDHGADI

-207 RLAAGSLAGHVLECG
+207 CLAAGSLAGHILECG

-227 GLHTDWEATGDWAD
+227 GLHTDWEETGDWAD
-241 IGYPIADIS
+241 IGYPLADVS
-250 PDGSFILSKPGGT
+250 SDGSFVLSKPEGT

-300 DEIGHERVRVSNA
+300 DEIGVDRVRVANA

-338 TIGGINAARKAEKIA
+338 TIGGIDAARKAEKVA

-366 MNVAPYAET
+366 MNAAPYTET

-382 EASYGPHSRA
+382 EASYGPRSRA
-392 RETREVVLKLAAKHP
+392 RASREVVLKLAAKHA
-407 EPKPLELLV
+407 EPKPLELMV
-416 RELTSSGTSMSPGIT
+416 RELTSSGTSMAPGIT

-444 RLFSCLVPKDKVP
+444 RLFSCLVPKESVP
-457 IAIEIDGLRIP
+457 IVVEMDGVRLS
-468 HPHPEEPRSAV
+468 HAEEARRAV
-479 SKSVATARANDA
+479 SKHVANAPAYDT
-491 SFETIASQSRQDE
+491 SFETIGSQSPQGE
-504 GVCAMHAR
+504 GVVAAASPT
-512 QDEGGVT
+512 V
-519 IPLIALAWARSG
+519 PLIALAWARSG

-550 IIRHALTPQAIVNY
+550 IIRKAITPQAVADY
-564 FAHHLKGDVERYD
+564 FAHHLHGTVERFD
-577 VPGIRAVN
+577 VRGIGAVN

-593 GGGIAS
+593 GGGVAS

-610 QMLLDFPVPVDER
+610 QMLLDFPVPVDAK
-623 LASELASKTDP
+623 LAAELAQGKDR

>member
-1 MRSAG
+1 VKREA
-6 GGEVGERS
+6 
-14 VTRDTIRIAGAS
+14 IRIAGAS

-32 AIAVPQLLR
+32 SIAVPQLLR

-61 ARARAKDPAAGYA
+61 ARARAKDASAGYA

-85 RPIAARKIKII
+85 RAINERKIKII

-101 VNPRSCARALEAK
+101 VNPRSCASALEAK
-114 LAESGIKMKIAVVL
+114 LAEAGIKMKIAVVL
-128 GDDLLDRTE
+128 GDDLLDRAD
-137 EFRAAGTREMFSA
+137 EFRNARTREMFSGA
-150 IDMPKELWS
+150 EMPASLWS

-169 AAALDQGADI
+169 ATALDQGADI

-194 CMHAFGWRADELD
+194 CMHAFGWHADEFD
-207 RLAAGSLAGHVLECG
+207 HLAAGSLAGHILECG

-227 GLHTDWEATGDWAD
+227 GLHTDWEKTGDWAD

-250 PDGSFILSKPGGT
+250 PDGSFVLSKPEGT

-286 ILPDVTCDFSDVRI
+286 ILPDVTCDFSNVRI
-300 DEIGHERVRVSNA
+300 DEIGSGRVRVANA

-318 TDTYKV
+318 PNTYKV

-338 TIGGINAARKAEKIA
+338 TIGGIDAARKAEKVA

-366 MNVAPYAET
+366 MNAAPYAET

-392 RETREVVLKLAAKHP
+392 RGAREVVLKLAAKHA
-407 EPKPLELLV
+407 EPKPLELMV

-444 RLFSCLVPKDKVP
+444 RLFSCLVPKQKVSV
-457 IAIEIDGLRIP
+457 AVEMDGVRLP
-468 HPHPEEPRSAV
+468 HAEEADSIMAKSGTPDFARAV
-479 SKSVATARANDA
+479 SKHVANAPANDT
-491 SFETIASQSRQDE
+491 SFETIASQSPQDE
-504 GVCAMHAR
+504 GSATV
-512 QDEGGVT
+512 
-519 IPLIALAWARSG
+519 PLIALAWARSG

-550 IIRHALTPQAIVNY
+550 IIRSALTPNAVANY
-564 FAHHLKGDVERYD
+564 FAHDLQGDVERFD

-599 LRNDPQGKGFA
+599 LRNDPQGKGLA
-610 QMLLDFPVPVDER
+610 QMLLDFPIPVDQK
-623 LASELASKTDP
+623 LAIELAARTDP

>member
-1 MRSAG
+1 
-6 GGEVGERS
+6 
-14 VTRDTIRIAGAS
+14 VTRETIRIGGAS

-32 AIAVPQLLR
+32 SIAVPQLLR

-61 ARARAKDPAAGYA
+61 ARARARDPSTGYA

-85 RPIAARKIKII
+85 RAISERKIKII

-101 VNPRSCARALEAK
+101 VNLRSCARALEAK
-114 LAESGIKMKIAVVL
+114 LAESGINMKIAIVL
-128 GDDLLDRTE
+128 GDDLLDRAE
-137 EFRAAGTREMFSA
+137 EFRAVGTREMFSGA
-150 IDMPKELWS
+150 PLPQNLWS

-194 CMHAFGWRADELD
+194 CMHAFGWRPDDYD
-207 RLAAGSLAGHVLECG
+207 RLAAGSLAGHILECG

-227 GLHTDWEATGDWAD
+227 GLHTDWEETGDWAD
-241 IGYPIADIS
+241 IGYPIAEIS
-250 PDGSFILSKPGGT
+250 PDGTFTISKPEGT
-263 GGLVN
+263 GGVVN

-276 LYEIGDPRAY
+276 LYEIDDPDCY
-286 ILPDVTCDFSDVRI
+286 VLPDVVVRFPGVYI
-300 DEIGHERVRVSNA
+300 EEICTGVVEI
-313 KGLPP
+313 KGVESAPP
-318 TDTYKV
+318 TGTYKV

-338 TIGGINAARKAEKIA
+338 TIGGIDAARKAEKVA

-361 TILKA
+361 RILQE
-366 MNVAPYAET
+366 MNVAPYTEI

-392 RETREVVLKLAAKHP
+392 RQSREVVLKLAAKHP

-457 IAIEIDGLRIP
+457 VTIEIDGARKEYP
-468 HPHPEEPRSAV
+468 RPEEARSAV
-479 SKSVATARANDA
+479 SKDAAVVRSSDA
-491 SFETIASQSRQDE
+491 SFETIAAQSPQDE
-504 GVCAMHAR
+504 GAR
-512 QDEGGVT
+512 ASQSPQGEGSATV
-519 IPLIALAWARSG
+519 PLVALAWARSG

-550 IIRHALTPQAIVNY
+550 IIRTALTPQAVANY
-564 FAHHLKGDVERYD
+564 FAHHLEGDVERFD
-577 VPGIRAVN
+577 VPGIRAMN

-610 QMLLDFPVPVDER
+610 QMLLDFPVPVDQK
-623 LASELASKTDP
+623 LAAELASRTDP

>member
-1 MRSAG
+1 
-6 GGEVGERS
+6 
-14 VTRDTIRIAGAS
+14 
-26 GFWGDS
+26 
-32 AIAVPQLLR
+32 
-41 ADNLDY
+41 
-47 IVFDYLAEI
+47 
-56 TMSIM
+56 MSIM

-85 RPIAARKIKII
+85 RAISERGIKII

-101 VNPRSCARALEAK
+101 VNPRACAQAIQVK
-114 LAESGIKMKIAVVL
+114 LAEAGIRTKIAVVL
-128 GDDLLDRTE
+128 GDDLLDRAD
-137 EFRAAGTREMFSA
+137 EFRAAGTREMFSGA
-150 IDMPKELWS
+150 EMPENLWS

-169 AAALDQGADI
+169 AAALDHGADI

-207 RLAAGSLAGHVLECG
+207 RLAAGSLAGHILECG

-227 GLHTDWEATGDWAD
+227 GLHTDWEKTGDWAD
-241 IGYPIADIS
+241 IGYPIAEVS
-250 PDGSFILSKPGGT
+250 PDGSFVLSKPEGT

-286 ILPDVTCDFSDVRI
+286 VLPDATCDFSDVRI
-300 DEIGHERVRVSNA
+300 DEIGPDRVRVSNA
-313 KGLPP
+313 KGGPS
-318 TDTYKV
+318 TDRYKV

-338 TIGGINAARKAEKIA
+338 TIGGIDAARKAEKVA

-366 MNVAPYAET
+366 MNAAPYTET

-392 RETREVVLKLAAKHP
+392 RQSREVVLKLAAKHA
-407 EPKPLELLV
+407 EQKPLELIV

-431 GMGGNRAKVSPVV
+431 GMGGNRARVSPVV
-444 RLFSCLVPKDKVP
+444 RLFSCLVPKKKVP
-457 IAIEIDGLRIP
+457 IAIEVDGVRLP
-468 HPHPEEPRSAV
+468 HAEEANSIGAKSGTPDFASAV
-479 SKSVATARANDA
+479 SKHVANAPANDT
-491 SFETIASQSRQDE
+491 SFETIASQSPQDE
-504 GVCAMHAR
+504 AVVAAASPT
-512 QDEGGVT
+512 V
-519 IPLIALAWARSG
+519 PLIALAWARSG

-550 IIRHALTPQAIVNY
+550 IIRAALTSDAVAHY
-564 FAHHLKGDVERYD
+564 FAHHLEGNVERFD
-577 VPGIRAVN
+577 IPGIRAVN

-610 QMLLDFPVPVDER
+610 QMLLDFPVPVDQKLAAT
-623 LASELASKTDP
+623 LASGTDP

>member
-1 MRSAG
+1 M
-6 GGEVGERS
+6 
-14 VTRDTIRIAGAS
+14 TRNTIRIAGAS

-32 AIAVPQLLR
+32 SIAVPQLLR
-41 ADNLDY
+41 AESLDY

-61 ARARAKDPAAGYA
+61 ARARAKDASAGCA
-74 TDFVGTIARHA
+74 TDFIGVVARHA
-85 RPIAARKIKII
+85 RAIAERKIKII

-101 VNPRSCARALEAK
+101 VNPRACAEALQQK
-114 LAESGIKMKIAVVL
+114 LADAGVKLRIGIVL
-128 GDDLLDRTE
+128 GDDLLDRAD
-137 EFRAAGTREMFSA
+137 EFRAAGTREMFCGVE
-150 IDMPKELWS
+150 MPENLWS

-169 AAALDQGADI
+169 AAALDNGADI

-207 RLAAGSLAGHVLECG
+207 RLAAGSLAGHILECG

-227 GLHTDWEATGDWAD
+227 GLHTDWEETGDWAD
-241 IGYPIADIS
+241 IGYPIVDVS
-250 PDGSFILSKPGGT
+250 SDGSFVLSKPEGT

-286 ILPDVTCDFSDVRI
+286 VLPDVTCDFSGVRI
-300 DEIGHERVRVSNA
+300 DEIGRDRVRVSDA

-318 TDTYKV
+318 TDTYKT
-324 SATYQDGYRVGAYL
+324 SATYQEGYRVGAYL
-338 TIGGINAARKAEKIA
+338 TIGGIDAARKAEKVA

-366 MNVAPYAET
+366 INAAAYSET

-392 RETREVVLKLAAKHP
+392 RASREVVLKLAAKHS

-457 IAIEIDGLRIP
+457 IAIEVDGVRKNLPNGSPHAEEAKSLRAKSGTP
-468 HPHPEEPRSAV
+468 DFAGAV
-479 SKSVATARANDA
+479 SKGEAAPPAND
-491 SFETIASQSRQDE
+491 SPFETRA
-504 GVCAMHAR
+504 AHAP
-512 QDEGGVT
+512 QGEGGAMATV
-519 IPLIALAWARSG
+519 PLVALAWARSG

-550 IIRHALTPQAIVNY
+550 IIRNALTSEAVANY
-564 FAHHLKGDVERYD
+564 FAHHVESRRSEPVERYD
-577 VPGIRAVN
+577 VPGIRAIN
-585 FVLHDVLG
+585 FLLHDVLG

-610 QMLLDFPVPVDER
+610 QMLLDFPIPVDER
-623 LASELASKTDP
+623 LASELASRTDP